1 MLNTTLWSMN
11 FIDSWVI
18 ALTDIRLSKEN
29 LHNKKQLTQITR
41 FKSIQM
47 KNILKD
53 NGEKINSM
61 NF

>member
-1 MLNTTLWSMN
+1 MN
-11 FIDSWVI
+11 FIDSWAIV
-18 ALTDIRLSKEN
+18 LTVTRLNKEN
-29 LHNKKQLTQITR
+29 LHNKKQLTLITR

-47 KNILKD
+47 KNISKD